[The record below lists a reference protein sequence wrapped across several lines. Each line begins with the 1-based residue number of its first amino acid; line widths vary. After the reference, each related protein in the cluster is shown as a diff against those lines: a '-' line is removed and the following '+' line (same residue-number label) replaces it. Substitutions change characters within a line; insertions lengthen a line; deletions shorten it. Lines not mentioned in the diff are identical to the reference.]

1 MANKIFFNLSIALSF
16 VLFVSNTT
24 NAQLCSDFHKSSSC
38 ASKAS
43 NEGFQPYGQSK
54 SGMIE
59 INKTFQYKIVLY
71 GDRDHVFA
79 LCTEAGYYPIHYRII
94 NAQTKEVIYDNES
107 DEYIESVGFTNDY
120 TQTVIL
126 EITVLAKSID
136 PKDAYDTRACVGI
149 NILWRKVP
157 KIGF

>member
-1 MANKIFFNLSIALSF
+1 MKIKTPLKYFVAISIVFLI
-16 VLFVSNTT
+16 NTT
-24 NAQLCSDFHKSSSC
+24 ASAQLCSNFHKTTGC

-43 NEGFQPYGQSK
+43 GQGFQPYGQSK
-54 SGMIE
+54 SGMLE
-59 INKTFQYKIVLY
+59 INKPFEYKLVLY
-71 GDRDHVFA
+71 GNRDHVFV

-94 NAQTKEVIYDNES
+94 NAQTKEVIYDNEE
-107 DEYIESVGFTNDY
+107 DDYIESVGFTNDY

-126 EITVLAKSID
+126 EITILAKKVD
-136 PKDAYDTRACVGI
+136 PEDAYDARACVGI